1 VNPESAPRA
10 GARVRWGLPDVFL
23 AWFVGAAASVILAL
37 PFYDPDVS
45 ADHQPIRL
53 YLATILFQN
62 IGTVLYLIFVSRR
75 KGQGS
80 LGRDFGL
87 VWPFDRLKAAAVLGW
102 TAAGAGLAF
111 LSGILLRPIELIVD
125 LDEPAQDLS
134 RVIERSG
141 TAGRVL
147 LGLCVVFVAPPVEE
161 LLFRGAL
168 LRSLQRRWSAAV
180 AIFVSAAIFAG
191 IHLLDPGARFVLPAL
206 LLLGLVSG
214 YQAVKRGDL
223 ARSVL
228 LHLGFNLVAAIGL
241 VVK

>member
-1 VNPESAPRA
+1 M
-10 GARVRWGLPDVFL
+10 
-23 AWFVGAAASVILAL
+23 
-37 PFYDPDVS
+37 
-45 ADHQPIRL
+45 
-53 YLATILFQN
+53 
-62 IGTVLYLIFVSRR
+62 
-75 KGQGS
+75 
-80 LGRDFGL
+80 
-87 VWPFDRLKAAAVLGW
+87 
-102 TAAGAGLAF
+102 
-111 LSGILLRPIELIVD
+111 
-125 LDEPAQDLS
+125 
-134 RVIERSG
+134 IERSS

-147 LGLCVVFVAPPVEE
+147 LAICVVFVAPPVEE

-168 LRSLQRRWSAAV
+168 LRGLQRRWSAAV

-191 IHLLDPGARFVLPAL
+191 IHLVDPGAGYVLPAL

>member
-1 VNPESAPRA
+1 MNPESAPRA

-23 AWFVGAAASVILAL
+23 AWFVGALASVILTL

-62 IGTVLYLIFVSRR
+62 LGTVIYLIFVSKR
-75 KGQGS
+75 KGQDS

-87 VWPFDRLKAAAVLGW
+87 VWPFERLNVAAVAGW

-125 LDEPAQDLS
+125 LDQPAQDLS

-141 TAGRVL
+141 TAGRIL

-168 LRSLQRRWSAAV
+168 LRSLQRRWSAAT

-228 LHLGFNLVAAIGL
+228 LHMGFNLVAAVGL
-241 VVK
+241 ILK

>member
-1 VNPESAPRA
+1 V
-10 GARVRWGLPDVFL
+10 VL
-23 AWFVGAAASVILAL
+23 AWLAGVVLSLLAL
-37 PFYDPDVS
+37 PFGDPGAEASD
-45 ADHQPIRL
+45 QPIRY
-53 YLATILFQN
+53 YLVAIILQN
-62 IGTVLYLIFVSRR
+62 LGTVLWLIVVSNR

-87 VWPFDRLKAAAVLGW
+87 VWPFASLRAGAVAGW
-102 TAAGAGLAF
+102 TAAGAGLA
-111 LSGILLRPIELIVD
+111 LLAGILLRPIEVIVD
-125 LDEPAQDLS
+125 LDEPAQDLT

-141 TAGRVL
+141 TTGRVL
-147 LGLCVVFVAPPVEE
+147 LCICVVLVAPPVEE

-180 AIFVSAAIFAG
+180 AIFVSAAVFAA
-191 IHLLDPGARFVLPAL
+191 IHLVDPGARFVLPAL

-228 LHLGFNLVAAIGL
+228 LHAGFNLVAAIGL
-241 VVK
+241 LFE

>member
-10 GARVRWGLPDVFL
+10 GARVRWGLPDVAL
-23 AWFVGAAASVILAL
+23 AWLAGVLLSLFAL
-37 PFYDPDVS
+37 PFGEPG
-45 ADHQPIRL
+45 ADASDQPIRY
-53 YLATILFQN
+53 YLAAIILQN
-62 IGTVLYLIFVSRR
+62 LGTVLWLILVSKR

-87 VWPFDRLKAAAVLGW
+87 VWPFERLKAKA
-102 TAAGAGLAF
+102 AAGWLAAGIGLSIAGNLLLA
-111 LSGILLRPIELIVD
+111 PIEAVVD
-125 LDEPAQDLS
+125 LDEPAQEVS

-147 LGLCVVFVAPPVEE
+147 MGLAVVLVAPPVEE

-180 AIFVSAAIFAG
+180 AIFASAFLFAAI
-191 IHLLDPGARFVLPAL
+191 HLVDPGARFVLPAL
-206 LLLGLVSG
+206 LLMGLVSG

-228 LHLGFNLVAAIGL
+228 LHSGFNLLTAVVL
-241 VVK
+241 VFK

>member
-1 VNPESAPRA
+1 MNAESVPRA
-10 GARVRWGLPDVFL
+10 GARVRWGLPDVFV
-23 AWFVGAAASVILAL
+23 AWLVGTAAGVILAL
-37 PFYDPDVS
+37 PFYDTDAS

-62 IGTVLYLIFVSRR
+62 LGTVLWLIFVSKR
-75 KGQGS
+75 KGQDS

-87 VWPFDRLKAAAVLGW
+87 VWPFARLKAAAVVGW
-102 TAAGAGLAF
+102 TAAGAGLAIV
-111 LSGILLRPIELIVD
+111 SGILLRPIELIVD
-125 LDEPAQDLS
+125 MDEPAQDLS

-180 AIFVSAAIFAG
+180 AVFVSACIFAG
-191 IHLLDPGARFVLPAL
+191 IHLVDPGARFVLPAL

-228 LHLGFNLVAAIGL
+228 LHAGFNLVAAIGL
-241 VVK
+241 ILK